1 MTLYET
7 VYIVRP
13 DQGEKVK
20 EFTDGFKK
28 IIEDSGGTVSS
39 VNDWG
44 LKDLAYEIRK
54 QTKGYYTLLQYQAT
68 ARAVAEIERN
78 MKLSEGVLRYLT
90 VRVDESAMQQPEKED
105 LPEEAIKPPEENLE
119 KPASQS

>member
-54 QTKGYYTLLQYQAT
+54 QTKGYYTLLQYQAS
-68 ARAVAEIERN
+68 ARAVGEIERN
-78 MKLSEGVLRYLT
+78 MRLSEGVLRYLT